1 METTSAAPAHGARV
15 VNTSIRRVKA
25 SAVSKF
31 MLFIFKLVNQ
41 RGLQQP
47 VIRVQSR
54 FKMVQPDQKTGHY
67 QE

>member
-1 METTSAAPAHGARV
+1 
-15 VNTSIRRVKA
+15 
-25 SAVSKF
+25 